1 MLPFPI
7 FSIVSIVSMVSRAA
21 AVPWRWLAASAVA
34 SVLFIGGCSFGERR
48 ITTQW
53 DVEKIT
59 AAQAVALQSF
69 HVAKVTE
76 QQTTINQEISDEF
89 NKTKVRLAADRQ
101 RLLDRVPVR
110 LRLKPASGDGAV
122 PAVSVSADGVAA
134 ATTDLVSAA
143 EPTAASESCQRLAE
157 DAAQTTLMLLEF
169 QRWYAA
175 QSKNDLDKNGQDK
188 SVP

>member
-1 MLPFPI
+1 MLPVPI
-7 FSIVSIVSMVSRAA
+7 FSMVSMAA
-21 AVPWRWLAASAVA
+21 AFPWRWLAAGAVA
-34 SVLFIGGCSFGERR
+34 GVLFIGGCSFGERR

-53 DVEKIT
+53 DAEKIAT
-59 AAQAVALQSF
+59 AQAVALQSI

-76 QQTTINQEISDEF
+76 QQTTINQETSDEF
-89 NKTKVRLAADRQ
+89 NKAKTQLAADRQ
-101 RLLDRVPVR
+101 RLLARVPGGV
-110 LRLKPASGDGAV
+110 RLKPASGDGVV

-134 ATTDLVSAA
+134 ATADLVSAA

-175 QSKNDLDKNGQDK
+175 QSKNSQDK
-188 SVP
+188 SGL

>member
-1 MLPFPI
+1 MLPVPI
-7 FSIVSIVSMVSRAA
+7 FSMVSMAA
-21 AVPWRWLAASAVA
+21 AVPWRWLAVSAVA
-34 SVLFIGGCSFGERR
+34 SVLFIGGCRFGERR

-53 DVEKIT
+53 DAEKIAT
-59 AAQAVALQSF
+59 AQAVALQSI

-76 QQTTINQEISDEF
+76 QQTTLNQEISDEF
-89 NKTKVRLAADRQ
+89 NKSKAQLTADRQ

-110 LRLKPASGDGAV
+110 LRLKPSSGDDAM
-122 PAVSVSADGVAA
+122 PTVSVSADGVVA

-169 QRWYAA
+169 QRWYREQAVT
-175 QSKNDLDKNGQDK
+175 DLRAIGAKLRGKDR
-188 SVP
+188 

>member
-1 MLPFPI
+1 MLPVPI
-7 FSIVSIVSMVSRAA
+7 FSIVSIAA
-21 AVPWRWLAASAVA
+21 AFSWRWIAASAVA
-34 SVLFIGGCSFGERR
+34 SVLFIGGCRFGEQR

-53 DVEKIT
+53 DAEKIAT
-59 AAQAVALQSF
+59 AQAVALQSI
-69 HVAKVTE
+69 HVAKITV

-89 NKTKVRLAADRQ
+89 NKSKAQLTADRQ
-101 RLLDRVPVR
+101 RLLARVPGGV
-110 LRLKPASGDGAV
+110 RLKPASGDGVV

-134 ATTDLVSAA
+134 ATADLVSAA

-175 QSKNDLDKNGQDK
+175 QSKNSQDK
-188 SVP
+188 SGL

>member
-7 FSIVSIVSMVSRAA
+7 FNFVNIAA
-21 AVPWRWLAASAVA
+21 AFPWRWLAAGAVA
-34 SVLFIGGCSFGERR
+34 GVLFIGGCRFGERR

-53 DVEKIT
+53 EAEKIAT
-59 AAQAVALQSF
+59 AQAVALQSI
-69 HVAKVTE
+69 HVDKVTE

-89 NKTKVRLAADRQ
+89 NKSKERLAADRQ
-101 RLLDRVPVR
+101 RLLARVPVR
-110 LRLKPASGDGAV
+110 LRLKPASGDGNL

-134 ATTDLVSAA
+134 ATADLVSAA
-143 EPTAASESCQRLAE
+143 EPIAASQSCQRLAE

-188 SVP
+188 SGP

>member
-1 MLPFPI
+1 MLPVPI
-7 FSIVSIVSMVSRAA
+7 FSIVSIVSMVS
-21 AVPWRWLAASAVA
+21 AVPWRWIAASAVA
-34 SVLFIGGCSFGERR
+34 GVLFIGGCRFGERR

-53 DVEKIT
+53 DAEKIAT
-59 AAQAVALQSF
+59 AQAVALQSI
-69 HVAKVTE
+69 HVAKVSE

-89 NKTKVRLAADRQ
+89 NKAKAQLAVDRQ

-110 LRLKPASGDGAV
+110 LRLKPASGDGDV

-134 ATTDLVSAA
+134 ATADAVSAA
-143 EPTAASESCQRLAE
+143 EPTAASQSCQRLAE

-175 QSKNDLDKNGQDK
+175 QSKNGQDK
-188 SVP
+188 SGP